1 MKLPNRRILITG
13 AASGI
18 GKATAELF
26 AREGAQVALL
36 DRDGDA
42 VSTVAAS
49 MSDARAHVC
58 DVTDHDAVGKAVA
71 AAARAMGGIDGV
83 VNAAG
88 IDLIRDFATM
98 TPAEWHRV
106 FAVNVTGT
114 MSVCHAALDALS
126 ANATASIVNLASGA
140 GLFPIASRTAYCA
153 SKAAVVMF
161 SKALAVDLAPSNIRV
176 NVVCP
181 GAIETPMLRS
191 GIDAAEDPPGMQEA
205 VRNRVVLKRI
215 GQPADIA
222 AAILFLTGADSTF
235 ATGSTLVVDGGRVFH

>member
-1 MKLPNRRILITG
+1 MKLLDRRILITG

-26 AREGAQVALL
+26 AREGARLALL
-36 DRDGDA
+36 DRDAGQLA
-42 VSTVAAS
+42 KVAGT
-49 MSDARAHVC
+49 MSGATPLRC
-58 DVTDHDAVGKAVA
+58 DVTDHDAVGRAVGEA
-71 AAARAMGGIDGV
+71 AAAMGGIDGI

-88 IDLIRDFATM
+88 IDLIRDFAAM
-98 TPAEWHRV
+98 TPAEWQRV

-114 MSVCHAALDALS
+114 MAVCHAALAALS
-126 ANATASIVNLASGA
+126 DNETASIVNLASGA
-140 GLFPIASRTAYCA
+140 GLSPIAGRTAYCA

-161 SKALAVDLAPSNIRV
+161 SKALAIDLAPRNIRV

-191 GIDAAEDPPGMQEA
+191 GIEASEDPAAMQEA
-205 VRNRVVLKRI
+205 VRNRVVLRRI

-222 AAILFLTGADSTF
+222 AAILFLSGPDSTF

>member
-1 MKLPNRRILITG
+1 MKLSNRRILVTG

-26 AREGAQVALL
+26 AREGARVALL

-42 VSTVAAS
+42 LAA
-49 MSDARAHVC
+49 AAGALAGATAHCC
-58 DVTDHDAVGKAVA
+58 DVTDHDGVGKAVA
-71 AAARAMGGIDGV
+71 AAADAMGGIDGV

-88 IDLIRDFATM
+88 IDLIRDFAAM

-114 MSVCHAALDALS
+114 MSVCHAALEALS
-126 ANATASIVNLASGA
+126 ANETASIVNLASGA

-161 SKALAVDLAPSNIRV
+161 SKALAVDLAPRNIRV

-191 GIDAAEDPPGMQEA
+191 GIEASEDPAAMQEA
-205 VRNRVVLKRI
+205 VRTRVVLKRI
-215 GQPADIA
+215 GRPEDIA
-222 AAILFLTGADSTF
+222 AAVLYLTGPDSTF